1 MVRKKRIKITNSL
14 ATVVGSATTLFKL
27 LVVAVTVIFY
37 TSIIL
42 TVCGTPWEPTSTHLL
57 GGPRV
62 WRPEKVNKNIEG
74 YPIFALA
81 ARNPDK
87 PPACQPIGI
96 PPWPPPP
103 PQRLPGCRLCVHGPR
118 GSGFVDRCIRSL
130 GSGWIPSDHLSA
142 STTSPE
148 PLPPR

>member
-1 MVRKKRIKITNSL
+1 MRLEDQKRKENGEKKRIKITNSL

-62 WRPEKVNKNIEG
+62 WRPEKVNKNIKG
-74 YPIFALA
+74 YHMFALGA
-81 ARNPDK
+81 PNPDK
-87 PPACQPIGI
+87 TPSCRPLAPPSTASPA
-96 PPWPPPP
+96 PAAA
-103 PQRLPGCRLCVHGPR
+103 PGM
-118 GSGFVDRCIRSL
+118 
-130 GSGWIPSDHLSA
+130 
-142 STTSPE
+142 
-148 PLPPR
+148 